1 MWNKDELRG
10 KAERAKGRVKES
22 VGNASNDERLRDEG
36 VADQAAGAA
45 QEGFGKGRRKIG
57 NAIKDIGKKI
67 GR

>member
-10 KAERAKGRVKES
+10 KAERVKGRVKES

-36 VADQAAGAA
+36 VADQAAGAS

-57 NAIKDIGKKI
+57 NAIKDIGNKI